1 VKTGRLAK
9 LGRLGL
15 PVLLIAVAVAVRL
28 AFAADEVAIH
38 VRTVLAADSPAGF
51 DSRLGG
57 YRRQLHQLF
66 HYTSYRLVK
75 EEERLTPFGNTNNF
89 EIPGGRFLEVLPMAF
104 KEDRLRLRV
113 LLIEGTSPPPLD
125 TDFTVPNHGNIWVG
139 GPRNPDGVLLISIGA
154 EATK

>member
-1 VKTGRLAK
+1 MTHPVVARCLRAVGAAVFLAAC
-9 LGRLGL
+9 
-15 PVLLIAVAVAVRL
+15 VVVRL
-28 AFAADEVAIH
+28 AFAEEQVSIH
-38 VRTVLAADSPAGF
+38 VRTVLATDSPNGV
-51 DSRLGG
+51 DTRLAN

-66 HYTSYRLVK
+66 HYSSYRLVK
-75 EEERLTPFGNTNNF
+75 EEDRNTPFGNANNF
-89 EIPGGRFLEVLPMAF
+89 EIPGGRYLEVLPMQL

-154 EATK
+154 EATQ